1 MAINQLKAGAI
12 LSYVVVGIN
21 SLVGILYTPY
31 MLRML
36 GQNEYGLYSL
46 AASIIAYLGIMD
58 FGFGNAIIRYTAKFR
73 AEKNERRIK
82 SLLGMFSIIYFGIG
96 IITFLGGL
104 LLYFNTDLIF
114 HKTLSAEDLSQT
126 KTMMLLL
133 AFNLGF
139 TFCFNVYG
147 SAITAYEDFIYMRIV
162 QIIRIILN
170 TVVMI
175 VLLRCGYKAL
185 ALVITQTVF
194 NILTLALNYFYFKFR
209 LHLGL
214 SFKNLE
220 WNLLK
225 EIGGYSFWIFVA
237 TIADRLYWS
246 TGPFFLGAEVGSIAV
261 AIFSVAVSLQHLY
274 GSFAMAISNVFLP
287 KISILTANKCSDT
300 EISNL
305 FIRIGRLQFI
315 VISFFV
321 SGFVVF
327 GQPFINIW
335 AGNGYHDSYII
346 AVIFFSSYMIVAVQM
361 LGITI
366 LQARNKVA
374 FRAKTIL
381 FVGIACTLSQYFSA
395 KYFGPMGCAI
405 SIGMAYIIG
414 DGIIMNIYYWKNQ
427 HMDIPLFWK
436 NILQMSILPVC
447 VIASGLLISSFFNLS
462 TIPALLFGIIIFTII
477 YIPMFWKFSLNNY
490 ERELIRQPISHIIR
504 HV

>member
-1 MAINQLKAGAI
+1 MAINQLKGGAI
-12 LSYVVVGIN
+12 LSYIVVGIN
-21 SLVGILYTPY
+21 SIVGILYTPY

-46 AASIIAYLGIMD
+46 AASVIAYLGIMD
-58 FGFGNAIIRYTAKFR
+58 FGFGNAIVRYTAKFR
-73 AEKNERRIK
+73 AEKNEARIK
-82 SLLGMFSIIYFGIG
+82 SLLGMFSIIYFCIG
-96 IITFLGGL
+96 IITFILGL
-104 LLYFNTDLIF
+104 VLYFNTDLIF
-114 HKTLSAEDLSQT
+114 HKTLSIEDLVQT
-126 KTMMLLL
+126 KIMMLLL

-170 TVVMI
+170 TIVMI
-175 VLLRCGYKAL
+175 VLLYWGYKAI
-185 ALVITQTVF
+185 ALVVTQTIF
-194 NILTLALNYFYFKFR
+194 NILTLALNYLYFKFK

-220 WNLLK
+220 WNLLR
-225 EIGGYSFWIFVA
+225 EIGAYSFWIFIA

-287 KISILTANKCSDT
+287 KISILTANQCSDI

-305 FIRIGRLQFI
+305 FIKIGRLQFI
-315 VISFFV
+315 VISFFI

-335 AGNGYHDSYII
+335 AGNGYKESYII
-346 AVIFFSSYMIVAVQM
+346 SIIFFTTYMIVAVQM

-374 FRAKTIL
+374 FRAKTI
-381 FVGIACTLSQYFSA
+381 FIVGIGCIIAQYFSA
-395 KYFGPMGCAI
+395 KTFGPIGCAA
-405 SIGMAYIIG
+405 SIGMAYILG
-414 DGIIMNIYYWKNQ
+414 DGIVMNLYYWKKQ
-427 HMDIPLFWK
+427 QIDVPAFWK
-436 NILQMSILPVC
+436 NILQMSIVPVLTI
-447 VIASGLLISSFFNLS
+447 VAGLIISSFFDLGNIVS
-462 TIPALLFGIIIFTII
+462 LLFGIVIFMIT
-477 YIPMFWKFSLNNY
+477 YIPLAWKFSLNNY
-490 ERELIRQPISHIIR
+490 ERDLIIQPLNQIIR
-504 HV
+504 FI